1 MEIEAKFAVVD
12 AQVLDRLAGL
22 PDLVGFSLGPVV
34 VEEVEDTYL
43 DTAERLLLGAGFT
56 CRRRESL
63 DGGVLM
69 TIKSLATGGGG
80 VFRRDEL
87 EVDLAEASLQPD
99 EWPEGPARDRVSGLV
114 GEELLMP
121 LLHLEQTRRTR
132 SLSVEDRVV
141 ARMFLDDV
149 RVTGSREQHRFME
162 VEVELEPLGSEAELE
177 AVAGVLSAE
186 FGLAPVDRPKFLRA
200 LTLVESEQGE
210 GLMLPHELVVSRR
223 IAELEDAYGRRARAL
238 LALHEGATQVEAGEM
253 AGFSSRWARH
263 WLAEFRR
270 ERLGIFP
277 GEALEGLRPAK
288 ADKSTPAEAAEPT
301 PAEAAEP
308 SPAAPA
314 EAGAA
319 DADVVE
325 AAVSALPPAVTTR
338 PAKERKTR
346 PGVRATDTMAAAAD
360 KILLFHLERMM
371 EREEGTRLGRDIE
384 ELHDMRVSTRR
395 MRAALRLLAPF
406 LDAESMRPFL
416 KTLRRTGRTLG
427 AVRDL
432 DVFREKSD
440 HYLQGL
446 PDGHL
451 ADLDPL
457 FAAWADEHARRRT
470 EMLTYL
476 DARAYNLFKER
487 FADFLGEPGAG
498 ALEVVLDSGQVRPYR
513 VADVLPSL
521 LYEHAA
527 EVWAYDEHTKGPLV
541 PLVRFHNLR
550 MASKGLR
557 YAFEFFQEV
566 LGPGAKDLVNA
577 IKRLQDHLGDL
588 QDAVVTCN
596 VLRDYLMWGTWGPPN
611 EGKVTMPESVVVA
624 PGVAAYMAARQAE
637 LQRLVNTF
645 PEVWADV
652 SGPDFRRRLAAVV
665 AGI

>member
-1 MEIEAKFAVVD
+1 MEIEAKFAVAD
-12 AQVLDRLAGL
+12 GDVLERLAGL
-22 PDLVGFSLGPVV
+22 PGLAGFTLGPVV

-43 DTAERLLLGAGFT
+43 DTAERSLLGAGFT
-56 CRRRESL
+56 CRRRESI

-69 TIKSLATGGGG
+69 TIKSLAIGGGG
-80 VFRRDEL
+80 VFRREEL

-99 EWPEGPARDRVSGLV
+99 EWPEGRARDRVIGLV
-114 GEELLMP
+114 GEEFLMP
-121 LLHLEQTRRTR
+121 MLHLAQTRRTR
-132 SLSVEDRVV
+132 SLTAEDRVV

-149 RVTGSREQHRFME
+149 RVTGSGRQHGFME
-162 VEVELEPLGSEAELE
+162 VEVELDLAGTEAEL
-177 AVAGVLSAE
+177 ASVVDALSAE
-186 FGLAPVDRPKFLRA
+186 DGLAPADRPKFLRA
-200 LTLVESEQGE
+200 LALVESEE
-210 GLMLPHELVVSRR
+210 GTGLLLPHELVVSRR

-238 LALHEGATQVEAGEM
+238 LALHEGATQVEAGER

-277 GEALEGLRPAK
+277 GEAFEGLWPAG
-288 ADKSTPAEAAEPT
+288 AAEPA
-301 PAEAAEP
+301 PAGAAEP
-308 SPAAPA
+308 APA
-314 EAGAA
+314 GARGVDEA
-319 DADVVE
+319 VVAE
-325 AAVSALPPAVTTR
+325 PARPPAVAPRTS
-338 PAKERKTR
+338 KERKTR

-360 KILLFHLERMM
+360 KILLFHLERMI
-371 EREEGTRLGRDIE
+371 ESEEGTRLGQDIE
-384 ELHDMRVSTRR
+384 ELHDMRVATRR
-395 MRAALRLLAPF
+395 MRAALRLLDPF

-416 KTLRRTGRTLG
+416 KALRRTGRTLG

-432 DVFREKSD
+432 DVFREKSE

-451 ADLDPL
+451 ADLEPL
-457 FAAWADEHARRRT
+457 FSAWEEEHTLRRT
-470 EMLTYL
+470 EMLAYL
-476 DARAYNLFKER
+476 DGHTYSSFKER
-487 FADFLGEPGAG
+487 FARFLDEPGAG
-498 ALEVVLDSGQVRPYR
+498 AMKVVFDTGEVRPYR
-513 VADVLPSL
+513 VADVVPYL

-527 EVWAYDEHTKGPLV
+527 QVWAYDEHTKGPLV

-566 LGPGAKDLVNA
+566 LGPGAKDLINA

-645 PEVWADV
+645 PGVWADV
-652 SGPDFRRRLAAVV
+652 CGPDFRRRLAGMV
-665 AGI
+665 AEV